1 MERGTFKASRR
12 PKRPRPTERDIEE
25 LMAFITKDER
35 WGAVRLTKP
44 RRRPKP
50 FVAQIGDV
58 VSLAANLVGLRVR
71 RRA

>member
-1 MERGTFKASRR
+1 
-12 PKRPRPTERDIEE
+12 
-25 LMAFITKDER
+25 MAFINKDER